1 MKPYKQLYYNIL
13 IYRTPLKRYS
23 IQSGNKYW
31 TIYTDSSYKNPN
43 SLNNYPNIK
52 KHLDRFLPIFTSDNK
67 PYGLHRA
74 RENRFFINNKII
86 AVRKCVGRPI
96 FSYCDFECYISQT
109 FNMIQTSRVNLK
121 YLTGLLNSKLIEFW
135 LKNKGKMQGANYQLD
150 KEPLRQIPIAIP
162 SDDIQEIIGKLVGI
176 IILLN
181 NTKNRAS
188 NLVQNSYISSEFE
201 TLIDGCVYEIYFP
214 QEMQEIPAISTLRNY
229 VGRFNSINISDSWEL
244 YKKIDSTGIID
255 SINSLSLS
263 KSEILRTIILS

>member
-1 MKPYKQLYYNIL
+1 MNKRNQQKLGSDFHVNQGIFVLTDYELDSLSLSPNELNLIKPYYTNENV
-13 IYRTPLKRYS
+13 KRYS

-121 YLTGLLNSKLIEFW
+121 YLTGLLNSK
-135 LKNKGKMQGANYQLD
+135 
-150 KEPLRQIPIAIP
+150 
-162 SDDIQEIIGKLVGI
+162 
-176 IILLN
+176 
-181 NTKNRAS
+181 
-188 NLVQNSYISSEFE
+188 
-201 TLIDGCVYEIYFP
+201 
-214 QEMQEIPAISTLRNY
+214 
-229 VGRFNSINISDSWEL
+229 
-244 YKKIDSTGIID
+244 
-255 SINSLSLS
+255 
-263 KSEILRTIILS
+263 